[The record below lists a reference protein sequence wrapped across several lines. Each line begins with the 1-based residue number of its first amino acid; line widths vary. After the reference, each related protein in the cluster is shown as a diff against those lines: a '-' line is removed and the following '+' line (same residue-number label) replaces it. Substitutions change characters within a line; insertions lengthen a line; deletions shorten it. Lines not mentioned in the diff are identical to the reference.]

1 MRRDE
6 IDLVYAS
13 GREAVIALIAAQAAR
28 IDELV
33 AANAGL
39 AARVE
44 ELERQAGRS
53 SRNSSLP
60 PSRDSPD
67 ARKARPGKRSDRR
80 QGGQPGHPGRH
91 REMVVDPDRLIEH
104 WPKTCD
110 GCGAAVG
117 EADRVADGE
126 PVRHQVS
133 EIVVRTE
140 VTEHRRMR
148 VRCRCGR
155 CTLAEL
161 PAGVPAGAFGPA
173 VAAAAATLTA
183 ARVSRRESARLLG
196 DLCGVQISA
205 ASVEALVK
213 QSSDTLEDPYIE
225 VLGAVDQSAVRGA
238 DETSWQR
245 AGQTRWLSVATA
257 EQAALFQIAD
267 RRDRD
272 GARALLGEDPTGTIV
287 SDRYAVYLFI
297 DDSQRQLCLAHLLRD
312 FTALGERAGAPGRLG
327 RKLKR
332 ALSVVFQTLN
342 APGRDAADLT
352 ALRGDLQSTRDHLCD
367 LLAQGARSRDPKTSR
382 FCAGLLDHET
392 ALWTFSRLPG
402 VPATN
407 NAAER
412 ALRHAV
418 MWRKTSYGTQT
429 DHGDRLVERLLTM
442 RETCRLQGRRLHD
455 YLTTAITAD
464 LHRQPIPAPLAPP

>member
-1 MRRDE
+1 VRREE

-13 GREAVIALIAAQAAR
+13 GPDAVAALIAAQAAR

-33 AANAGL
+33 G
-39 AARVE
+39 RVQ

-60 PSRDSPD
+60 PSGDSPD
-67 ARKARPGKRSDRR
+67 ARKQRPKKPSGRR
-80 QGGQPGHPGRH
+80 QGGQPGHPGQH
-91 REMVVDPDRLIEH
+91 REMVAGPDSFVEH
-104 WPKTCD
+104 WPAVCG
-110 GCGAAVG
+110 GCGTPIG
-117 EADRVADGE
+117 GRDQICDGE

-148 VRCRCGR
+148 VRCQCGR
-155 CTLAEL
+155 CTLADL

-183 ARVSRRESARLLG
+183 ARVSRRATARLLA
-196 DLCGVQISA
+196 DLCGLQISA
-205 ASVEALVK
+205 ASIEALLK
-213 QSSDTLEDPYIE
+213 QTSDMLEDPYIE
-225 VLGAVDQSAVRGA
+225 VLAAVDASAVRGA
-238 DETSWQR
+238 DETSWQH

-257 EQAALFQIAD
+257 EQAALFQIVE

-272 GARALLGEDPTGTIV
+272 GAKALLGEDPTGTIV

-327 RKLKR
+327 RKLR
-332 ALSVVFQTLN
+332 LELGVVFATLN
-342 APGRDAADLT
+342 APGRDHADLA
-352 ALRGDLQSTRDHLCD
+352 ALRADLHGPRERIHNLLTQGTRCRD
-367 LLAQGARSRDPKTSR
+367 AQTRR
-382 FCAGLLDHET
+382 FCSGLLGHET
-392 ALWTFSRLPG
+392 ALWTFTRQPG

-429 DHGDRLVERLLTM
+429 DHGDRLVERLLTL

-455 YLTTAITAD
+455 YLTTAITAE
-464 LHRQPIPAPLAPP
+464 LHGHPSPPLLHTG

>member
-1 MRRDE
+1 VRRED

-13 GREAVIALIAAQAAR
+13 GPDAVAALIAAQAAR
-28 IDELV
+28 IDEL
-33 AANAGL
+33 L
-39 AARVE
+39 ARVQ
-44 ELERQAGRS
+44 ELERRAGRS

-67 ARKARPGKRSDRR
+67 ARKSRPKKQSGRR
-80 QGGQPGHPGRH
+80 QGGQLGHRGQH
-91 REMVVDPDRLIEH
+91 REMVCDPDRLVEH
-104 WPKTCD
+104 WPAACD
-110 GCGAAVG
+110 GCGAPVSDR
-117 EADRVADGE
+117 DRVCDGE

-133 EIVVRTE
+133 EIVVRTD

-148 VRCRCGR
+148 VRCACGR

-161 PAGVPAGAFGPA
+161 PNGVPAGAFGPT

-183 ARVSRRESARLLG
+183 ARISRRETARLLA
-196 DLCGVQISA
+196 DLCGLQISA
-205 ASVEALVK
+205 ASIEALLK
-213 QSSDTLEDPYIE
+213 HASATLEDTYVE
-225 VLGAVDQSAVRGA
+225 VLAAVDSSAVRGA

-245 AGQTRWLSVATA
+245 AGQTQWLSVATA
-257 EQAALFQIAD
+257 EQAALFQIAE
-267 RRDRD
+267 RRDR
-272 GARALLGEDPTGTIV
+272 AAAKALLGEDPTGTIV

-297 DDSQRQLCLAHLLRD
+297 DDSQRQLCLAHVLRD

-327 RKLKR
+327 RKLGR
-332 ALSVVFQTLN
+332 ELSTVFAILN
-342 APGRDAADLT
+342 APGRDPADLSALT
-352 ALRGDLQSTRDHLCD
+352 ADLKTQRNTING
-367 LLAQGARSRDPKTSR
+367 LLAQGTRCRDPQTRR
-382 FCAGLLDHET
+382 FCAGLRDHET
-392 ALWTFSRLPG
+392 ALWTFTRVAG

-429 DHGDRLVERLLTM
+429 DHGDRLVERLLTL

-464 LHRQPIPAPLAPP
+464 LRHQPIPALLIPT